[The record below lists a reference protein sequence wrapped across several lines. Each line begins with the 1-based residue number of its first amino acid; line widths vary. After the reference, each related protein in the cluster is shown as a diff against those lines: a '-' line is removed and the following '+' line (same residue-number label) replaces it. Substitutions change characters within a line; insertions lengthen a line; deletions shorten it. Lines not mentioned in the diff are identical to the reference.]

1 MTQLHAASI
10 TPINRSRFRARTE
23 NRQLKAHNV
32 QLRARLDRTFRQLN
46 EMENQQNQGAILQER
61 MRERIKQMDT
71 HSLHTSSQV
80 CNVFQVKGVRS
91 CFA

>member
-1 MTQLHAASI
+1 M
-10 TPINRSRFRARTE
+10 
-23 NRQLKAHNV
+23 
-32 QLRARLDRTFRQLN
+32 QLRARLNRTFRQLN

-80 CNVFQVKGVRS
+80 
-91 CFA
+91 